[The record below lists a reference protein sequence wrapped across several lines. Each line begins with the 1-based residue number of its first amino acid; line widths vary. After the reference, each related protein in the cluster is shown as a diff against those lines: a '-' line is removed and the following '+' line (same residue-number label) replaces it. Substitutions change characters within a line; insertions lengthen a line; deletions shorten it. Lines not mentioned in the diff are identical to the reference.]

1 MTWRSCGLWWYGR
14 RSDPITTPEPDP
26 LMIDAVR
33 DMSMTREM
41 GPQENGT
48 SRYHAA
54 ETSGSHLHERIFHP
68 DRTANENKTLPNL
81 DEYITRMYNMH
92 VSDQM

>member
-41 GPQENGT
+41 GPQENGPLGIT
-48 SRYHAA
+48 QQRPAVLTCTNGYF
-54 ETSGSHLHERIFHP
+54 TQTGRP
-68 DRTANENKTLPNL
+68 MRTRLYLTLTN
-81 DEYITRMYNMH
+81 T
-92 VSDQM
+92 